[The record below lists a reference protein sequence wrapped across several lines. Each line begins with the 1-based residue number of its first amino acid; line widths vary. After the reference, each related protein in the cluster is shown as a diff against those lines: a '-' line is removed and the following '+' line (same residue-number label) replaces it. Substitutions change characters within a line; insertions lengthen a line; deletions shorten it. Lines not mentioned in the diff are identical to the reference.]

1 MQYSID
7 DLVRLA
13 KRDNNNIRPYLY
25 VNPIQG
31 KHIPTDPEDTMM
43 MCRTL
48 ANMVKAAYPSDRLF
62 VIGFAETAT
71 GIAAGVCHYLD
82 NVVYY
87 QNTTREQADNEE
99 YLYFTESHSH
109 ATDQMLRTNSIDH
122 CFENVDRIIFIDDE
136 VTTGNTICKL
146 VDRLEDKCGISKIKY
161 SIASILN
168 SMTNFRVNQLED
180 KGIECLFI
188 SDLPFE
194 YKKNSI
200 MDISY
205 EKDRD
210 TLCKADEMENVDC
223 VEFDTKANVRST
235 ISFYEYESEINRF
248 VSKIEKIIGYEHY
261 GRLLVLGTEECMYP
275 AIRLGEILKKDG
287 VAETVKVHATTRS
300 PIIASCED
308 GYPLNHRYQ
317 IRSVYDKER
326 DTYVYNLKKY
336 DKVIVVTDTG
346 IVAEGMNDLLV
357 ALRSVG
363 NKNILVS
370 RWIYF

>member
-287 VAETVKVHATTRS
+287 VAEAVKVHATTRS

-326 DTYVYNLKKY
+326 DTSVYNLKKY

>member
-87 QNTTREQADNEE
+87 QNTTREQDDNEE
-99 YLYFTESHSH
+99 YLYFTESHSY
-109 ATDQMLRTNSIDH
+109 ATDQMLRTNSIDR

-146 VDRLEDKCGISKIKY
+146 ADMLEDKYGISKIKY
-161 SIASILN
+161 SIVSILN
-168 SMTNFRVNQLED
+168 SMTNLRVNQLED

-194 YKKNSI
+194 YKKDSI

-210 TLCKADEMENVDC
+210 TLCKANELENVDC
-223 VEFDTKANVRST
+223 IEYDTKANARST
-235 ISFYEYESEINRF
+235 ISFDDYEREMNRF
-248 VSKIEKIIGYEHY
+248 VSKIEELIGYERY
-261 GRLLVLGTEECMYP
+261 GELLVLGTEECMYP
-275 AIRLGEILKKDG
+275 AIRLGEALKKDG
-287 VAETVKVHATTRS
+287 AAEEVKVHATTRS
-300 PIIASCED
+300 PIIASCVE
-308 GYPLNHRYQ
+308 GYPLNHRYR

-336 DKVIVVTDTG
+336 DKVIIVTDTG

-363 NKNILVS
+363 NQNILVS
-370 RWIYF
+370 RWHYS